1 MAKKWVSLSLILV
14 VLFVLPMQISAEE
27 MEAEEILKKSNKA
40 MMELDSY
47 KIHTVSEMTDG
58 SSEEAVKTEM
68 SADVQNNPLV
78 MHIQTMLD
86 GETIES
92 YLSEEGYF
100 TEIPGEGWVKVT
112 DGTMI
117 KNAMMAQAQVD
128 QAAGLA
134 KDMSV
139 EESDDGYVLTYEG
152 DGQELLEMSMKM
164 MESNMSSGE
173 DSGEMQKM
181 MEQLQDQMTI
191 NDVSYKI
198 TVDKENH
205 YLTSVDMMI
214 DMSLSMEGQ
223 TMNISQSSK
232 TTVSEFNNVGTVEIP
247 QEVINGAEPLEEAGG
262 EMPDTATSEPAFTLL
277 GAILALTA
285 GGVLVF
291 RRKQNA

>member
-247 QEVINGAEPLEEAGG
+247 QEVINGAEPLEAAGG